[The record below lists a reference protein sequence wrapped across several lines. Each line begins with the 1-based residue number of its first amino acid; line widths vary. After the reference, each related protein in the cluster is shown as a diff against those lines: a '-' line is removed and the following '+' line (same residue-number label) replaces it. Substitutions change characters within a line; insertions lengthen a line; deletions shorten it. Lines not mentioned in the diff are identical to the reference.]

1 MINPLPRL
9 NWKQR
14 LMLGTLVLGLIAV
27 LIGNPGAGARVTIDT
42 QELAWIISQE
52 ADHVTAAELA
62 DWLIAGRE
70 DYRLLDLRGE
80 KDYAEYNIPSS
91 ENVPLATLIDTP
103 LLRNEKLV
111 LYGEGGVHA
120 AQAWM
125 LLAARGYKHV
135 YMLKGGLDE
144 WQDQILFPRLADS
157 ASAVQKA
164 AFEKV
169 KQISLH
175 FGGTPQVGGA
185 AESVAAP
192 KALPKLSAPGGA
204 SVAKPGGG
212 KKKKEG
218 C

>member
-1 MINPLPRL
+1 M
-9 NWKQR
+9 
-14 LMLGTLVLGLIAV
+14 IAV

-42 QELAWIISQE
+42 QELAWIISRE

-169 KQISLH
+169 KQISRPGWAL
-175 FGGTPQVGGA
+175 GREPEGDESGTKDSISVLTKNSELVGDIRARGPGPPGRGTGRASAGEQGA
-185 AESVAAP
+185 I
-192 KALPKLSAPGGA
+192 G
-204 SVAKPGGG
+204 
-212 KKKKEG
+212 
-218 C
+218 